1 LRGYSLGSKVKKRQD
16 KGKMVN
22 KLKEFFRDVK
32 VEVKKV
38 VFPTKEE
45 LIGSTW
51 VVIITV
57 IVISLFLGI
66 VDLGLTKL
74 VGIALR

>member
-1 LRGYSLGSKVKKRQD
+1 
-16 KGKMVN
+16 MVN
-22 KLKEFFRDVK
+22 KIKDFFRDVK

-38 VFPTKEE
+38 VFPTKDE

-57 IVISLFLGI
+57 IVISLFLGV

>member
-1 LRGYSLGSKVKKRQD
+1 ML
-16 KGKMVN
+16 N
-22 KLKEFFRDVK
+22 KIKEFLNEVK
-32 VEVKKV
+32 IETKKV
-38 VFPTKEE
+38 VFPTKDE

-51 VVIITV
+51 VVIIT
-57 IVISLFLGI
+57 IIIISLFLGI

>member
-1 LRGYSLGSKVKKRQD
+1 VLNKVK
-16 KGKMVN
+16 
-22 KLKEFFRDVK
+22 EFLREVK

-38 VFPTKEE
+38 VFPSKDE
-45 LIGSTW
+45 LIGSIW

-66 VDLGLTKL
+66 VDLGLAKL

>member
-1 LRGYSLGSKVKKRQD
+1 MINRI
-16 KGKMVN
+16 
-22 KLKEFFRDVK
+22 KEFFREVK
-32 VEVKKV
+32 IEIKKV
-38 VFPTKEE
+38 VFPTREE

-57 IVISLFLGI
+57 IIISLFLGL
-66 VDLGLTKL
+66 VDLGLSKL

>member
-1 LRGYSLGSKVKKRQD
+1 MLNKV
-16 KGKMVN
+16 
-22 KLKEFFRDVK
+22 KEFFREVK
-32 VEVKKV
+32 VEMKKV
-38 VFPTKEE
+38 VFPTREE

-57 IVISLFLGI
+57 IIISLFLGI
-66 VDLGLTKL
+66 IDLGLTKM

>member
-1 LRGYSLGSKVKKRQD
+1 MLNKV
-16 KGKMVN
+16 
-22 KLKEFFRDVK
+22 KEFFREVK

-38 VFPTKEE
+38 VFPTREE
-45 LIGSTW
+45 LVGSTW

-57 IVISLFLGI
+57 LMISMFLGI
-66 VDLGLTKL
+66 IDLGLSKI

>member
-1 LRGYSLGSKVKKRQD
+1 MLSKV
-16 KGKMVN
+16 
-22 KLKEFFRDVK
+22 KEFFREVK

-38 VFPTKEE
+38 VFPSKDE

-57 IVISLFLGI
+57 IIISLFLGI
-66 VDLGLTKL
+66 VDLGLSKL

>member
-1 LRGYSLGSKVKKRQD
+1 
-16 KGKMVN
+16 MVN
-22 KLKEFFRDVK
+22 KVRDFFGEVK

-38 VFPTKEE
+38 VFPSKDE

-57 IVISLFLGI
+57 VVISFFLGI
-66 VDLGLTKL
+66 IDLSLTKL
-74 VGIALR
+74 VGLALR